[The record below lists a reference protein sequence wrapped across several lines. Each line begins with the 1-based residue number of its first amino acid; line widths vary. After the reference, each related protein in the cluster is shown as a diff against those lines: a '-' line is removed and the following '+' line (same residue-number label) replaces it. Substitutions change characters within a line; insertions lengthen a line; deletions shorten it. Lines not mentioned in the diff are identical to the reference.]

1 MFSFL
6 KNVLFGLGGF
16 LGVLITLLVV
26 AVLGGALWV
35 LLSAIGLVTVGVLR
49 FLLWL
54 LVGGAVTI
62 ALLWC
67 IGYLMTGSKNA

>member
-16 LGVLITLLVV
+16 LGILITLLVV
-26 AVLGGALWV
+26 AVLGGALWII
-35 LLSAIGLVTVGVLR
+35 LSAIGLVTVGVLR

-62 ALLWC
+62 TLLWF